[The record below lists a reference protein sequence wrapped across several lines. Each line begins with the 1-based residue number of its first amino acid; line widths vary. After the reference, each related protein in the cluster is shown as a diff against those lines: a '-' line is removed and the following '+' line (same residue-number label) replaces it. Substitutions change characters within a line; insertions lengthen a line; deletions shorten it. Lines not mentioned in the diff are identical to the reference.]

1 MMGTRETGAR
11 SGPTRGELQDDLM
24 RFEGRFAARLM
35 GAFNP
40 IVESLDPVLR
50 LRAARDQ
57 LAFVTS
63 ALDIAVGSAPEV
75 DLLDM
80 LTLVALGREAMAR
93 RWNPDTCGEAALGVA
108 DAFRASAEDISAV
121 AAGVISDEV
130 EVELRQ
136 VIREWQEENP
146 NNDDVAGVR
155 LSAYAKYRGSA
166 GTDRGGLFSLL
177 RGASETADT
186 AVLLGDRALYATQR
200 LPPPGAPPRAHR
212 RARGRR
218 RRAASGQACPLQGSR
233 PRRRARHRRR
243 SVVGP
248 RGAGSA
254 ARRASRAM
262 IHPPSQRRWIDL
274 FASRRPE

>member
-40 IVESLDPVLR
+40 IVESSDPALR

-80 LTLVALGREAMAR
+80 LTLVALGREATAR
-93 RWNPDTCGEAALGVA
+93 RWSPETCGEAALGVA
-108 DAFRASAEDISAV
+108 EAFRASAEDISAV
-121 AAGVISDEV
+121 AAGVISGEV
-130 EVELRQ
+130 EAELRQ
-136 VIREWQEENP
+136 VIREWQDENP
-146 NNDDVAGVR
+146 DNDDVAGVR
-155 LSAYAKYRGSA
+155 LSAYAKYRGSTSA
-166 GTDRGGLFSLL
+166 DKGGLFSLL

-200 LPPPGAPPRAHR
+200 LPNLVRLHVRIATREAV
-212 RARGRR
+212 ADAQ
-218 RRAASGQACPLQGSR
+218 RAAKHVLFKGAALFGGLAIAGGASWVLVALAQRLAG
-233 PRRRARHRRR
+233 RHGR
-243 SVVGP
+243 
-248 RGAGSA
+248 
-254 ARRASRAM
+254 
-262 IHPPSQRRWIDL
+262 
-274 FASRRPE
+274 